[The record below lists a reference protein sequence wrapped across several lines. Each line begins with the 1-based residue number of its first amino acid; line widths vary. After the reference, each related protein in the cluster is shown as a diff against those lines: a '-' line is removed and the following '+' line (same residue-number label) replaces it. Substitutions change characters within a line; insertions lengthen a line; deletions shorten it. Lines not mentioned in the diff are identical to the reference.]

1 MTKFAIIDVETTG
14 LMDFKRPADD
24 PDQPRV
30 AQFGMILFDSE
41 YPGVAAAESYYIQ
54 PDGWVMSPGAAEVN
68 GLSTEML
75 QEHGVPIAGILDRYA
90 EVIEAGHVM
99 VAYNAQFD
107 LKMMR
112 AELRRAGRD
121 DMFEH
126 TPNICVMRP
135 LMTVMKGQRAPGA
148 KGFPKLAEACAH
160 FGIANARQHDA
171 MGDAHAAH
179 DILMRLIEL
188 GALPEP
194 AVHLAKVKPE
204 GAAMDR
210 GLI

>member
-1 MTKFAIIDVETTG
+1 MTKYAIIDVETTG

-30 AQFGMILFDSE
+30 AQFGMILWDSE
-41 YPGVAAAESYYIQ
+41 DPGVAASESYYIQ

-68 GLSTEML
+68 GLLTEML
-75 QEHGVPIAGILDRYA
+75 QEHGVPIAGVLDSYVA
-90 EVIEAGHVM
+90 VIKAGYVL
-99 VAYNAQFD
+99 VAFNAQFD
-107 LKMMR
+107 AKMMR

-121 DMFEH
+121 DLFTE
-126 TPNICVMRP
+126 TPNICVMRAC
-135 LMTVMKGQRAPGA
+135 TDIVQAPSKNGRGF
-148 KGFPKLAEACAH
+148 KFPKLAEACAH

-204 GAAMDR
+204 GVAA
-210 GLI
+210 

>member
-1 MTKFAIIDVETTG
+1 MTKFAIIDVETNG
-14 LMDFKRPADD
+14 LFDYKLPSDAEG
-24 PDQPRV
+24 QPRM
-30 AQFGMILFDSE
+30 AQFAIILWDSDA
-41 YPGVAAAESYYIQ
+41 PGVASSESHYIE
-54 PDGWVMSPGAAEVN
+54 PDGWEMLPGAAEVN

-75 QEHGVPIAGILDRYA
+75 REHGVPVAHALDAYVA
-90 EVIEAGHVM
+90 AIKSGHIM

-107 LKMMR
+107 AKMMR

-121 DMFEH
+121 DMFMQ

-148 KGFPKLAEACAH
+148 KGFPKLSEACAH
-160 FGIANARQHDA
+160 FGIANQRQHDA

-204 GAAMDR
+204 GVA
-210 GLI
+210 

>member
-1 MTKFAIIDVETTG
+1 MSKIAYLVIILWDSDE
-14 LMDFKRPADD
+14 
-24 PDQPRV
+24 PDIAV
-30 AQFGMILFDSE
+30 G
-41 YPGVAAAESYYIQ
+41 ESYYIQ

-75 QEHGVPIAGILDRYA
+75 REHGVPVARALDAYVA
-90 EVIEAGHVM
+90 AIKSGHIM

-107 LKMMR
+107 GRVMR

-148 KGFPKLAEACAH
+148 KGFPKLSEACAH

-194 AVHLAKVKPE
+194 AVHLAKEKPE
-204 GAAMDR
+204 GVAA
-210 GLI
+210 